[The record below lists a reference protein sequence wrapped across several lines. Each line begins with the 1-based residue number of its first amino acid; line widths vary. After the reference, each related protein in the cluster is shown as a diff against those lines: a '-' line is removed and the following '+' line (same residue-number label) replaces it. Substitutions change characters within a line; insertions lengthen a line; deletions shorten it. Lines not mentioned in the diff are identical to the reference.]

1 MIEVKLLKANSPK
14 KWKMEFYKNGKR
26 FKTTSFGAFGM
37 SDYTIHK
44 DLKRKALYLA
54 RHKKREN
61 WNDFYSAGSL
71 SRWILWNKTTLNGS
85 YLDYLKKF
93 KLKKIK

>member
-61 WNDFYSAGSL
+61 WNDMFSAGAL
-71 SRWILWNKTTLNGS
+71 SRWILWNKTSYTASLN
-85 YLDYLKKF
+85 DYKQRF
-93 KLKKIK
+93 KLK